1 MVQRY
6 VMSIDQGT
14 TSTRCI
20 LFDAQGRLV
29 SVVQREHQQHF
40 PRPGWVEHDASE
52 IWRNLGR
59 IVPQALAQAG
69 ASAQQVVGL
78 GIANQRETTVLWDR
92 HTGAPVS
99 RAVVWQDTRTDA
111 LTEQLAR
118 TPGAE
123 RVRHLSG
130 LPLATYFSAPK
141 IRWLLDRTPGLRE
154 RAERGDVLF
163 GTMESWLIWN
173 LTGGPDGGVH
183 VTDVTNASRTM
194 LMNLRTL
201 SWDDELL
208 AFFDVPRRMLPE
220 IRSSTEV
227 YGTTTTVVP
236 GIRIAAALGDQQAA
250 LFGQTCFAPGEAKC
264 TYGTGSFLLL
274 NTGGTP
280 AHSTHGL
287 LTTVGF
293 KIGGEPAVYALEGSI
308 AVTGSLVQ
316 WFRDGLELI
325 GSAPEIETLARTV
338 EDNGGCY
345 IVPAFSGL
353 FAPHWHSEARGVI
366 AGLTSYI
373 TKGHLARA
381 VLEATGWQTR
391 EVVDAMNADSGLRL
405 STLKVDG
412 GMTADNLLMQ
422 FVADVLDVPVVRPM
436 VAETVSLGAAYA
448 AGLSVGYWPDL
459 EGLRRN
465 WHRAAQWLPSMDP
478 ARRESE
484 YAHWQHAV
492 ELTFGWTRP
501 LGKPSGPGTDI
512 VEMILDDH
520 RRIEQLFRDLRN
532 AESERGEARAELSA
546 LLIAH
551 ETATERVVRPS
562 VADGRDEG
570 TGFAGALLSLLE
582 TESTG
587 GAEFDKALE
596 QLETVVAT
604 HIRAEERL
612 LLNGLRRTLST
623 SDRASLGRAFAAQ
636 RQRQLEFDC
645 GSVSHVRGLAAPHG

>member
-20 LFDAQGRLV
+20 LFDARGRLV
-29 SVVQREHQQHF
+29 SVAQREHQQHF
-40 PRPGWVEHDASE
+40 PRPGWVEHDATE
-52 IWRNLGR
+52 IWRNVGR
-59 IVPQALAQAG
+59 IVPQALADAG
-69 ASAQQVVGL
+69 VEPAQVVGL

-92 HTGAPVS
+92 HTGNPVG
-99 RAVVWQDTRTDA
+99 RAIVWQDTRTDA
-111 LTEQLAR
+111 MLEQLTR
-118 TPGAE
+118 EPGAD
-123 RVRHLSG
+123 RVRRLCG
-130 LPLATYFSAPK
+130 LPLATYFSAPR
-141 IRWLLDRTPGLRE
+141 IRWMLERTPGLRE

-163 GTMESWLIWN
+163 GTVESWLIWN

-208 AFFDVPRRMLPE
+208 EFFDVPRAMLPE
-220 IRSSTEV
+220 IRPSTEV
-227 YGTTTTVVP
+227 YGTTSRVVP

-274 NTGGTP
+274 NTGPTP
-280 AHSTHGL
+280 VLSTHGM

-293 KIGGEPAVYALEGSI
+293 KIGDEPAVYALEGSI

-391 EVVDAMNADSGLRL
+391 EVVDAMNADSGLAL

-465 WHRAAQWLPSMDP
+465 WHRAGQWLPTIDP
-478 ARRESE
+478 ARRDSE
-484 YAHWQHAV
+484 YSHWRQAV
-492 ELTFGWTRP
+492 ELTFGWMRP
-501 LGKPSGPGTDI
+501 GPTAAPPGSDL
-512 VEMILDDH
+512 VEVVLADH

-532 AESERGEARAELSA
+532 DEADRPALIAELSA
-546 LLIAH
+546 ALVAH
-551 ETATERVVRPS
+551 ATATERIIRPDAS
-562 VADGRDEG
+562 DRGLADE
-570 TGFAGALLSLLE
+570 LLAVLE
-582 TESTG
+582 SADPE
-587 GAEFDKALE
+587 KALAV
-596 QLETVVAT
+596 LENSVDA
-604 HIRAEERL
+604 HIRAEERG
-612 LLNGLRRTLST
+612 LLNELRRTLST
-623 SDRASLGRAFAAQ
+623 SDRTGLGRAFVAE
-636 RQRQLEFDC
+636 RQRQLDLDC
-645 GSVSHVRGLAAPHG
+645 GSAAHVREQGSRLRLS

>member
-20 LFDAQGRLV
+20 LFDARGRLV

-40 PRPGWVEHDASE
+40 PRPGWVEHDAVE
-52 IWRNLGR
+52 IWRNLSR
-59 IVPQALAQAG
+59 IVPQALTDAG
-69 ASAQQVVGL
+69 VTADQVVGL

-92 HTGAPVS
+92 HTGNPIG
-99 RAVVWQDTRTDA
+99 RAIVWQDTRTDA
-111 LTEQLAR
+111 MLEQLAR
-118 TPGAE
+118 EPGAD
-123 RVRHLSG
+123 RVRQLCG
-130 LPLATYFSAPK
+130 LPLATYFSAPR
-141 IRWLLDRTPGLRE
+141 IRWLLERTPGLRE

-163 GTMESWLIWN
+163 GTIESWLIWN
-173 LTGGPDGGVH
+173 LTGGAEGGVH

-201 SWDDELL
+201 SWDTELL
-208 AFFDVPRRMLPE
+208 DFFDVPRAMLPE

-227 YGTTTTVVP
+227 YGTTSRVVP

-274 NTGGTP
+274 NTGSTP
-280 AHSTHGL
+280 VLSTHGM

-293 KIGGEPAVYALEGSI
+293 KIGDEPAVYALEGSI

-391 EVVDAMNADSGLRL
+391 EVVDAMNADSGLAL
-405 STLKVDG
+405 SSLKVDG

-422 FVADVLDVPVVRPM
+422 FIADVLDVPVVRPM

-465 WHRAAQWLPSMDP
+465 WHRAGQWLPAMDP
-478 ARRESE
+478 ARRDSE
-484 YAHWQHAV
+484 YGHWRQAV
-492 ELTFGWTRP
+492 ELTFGWMRP
-501 LGKPSGPGTDI
+501 GPTAAAPGSDL
-512 VEMILDDH
+512 VEVLLADH
-520 RRIEQLFRDLRN
+520 RRFEQLLRDLRN
-532 AESERGEARAELSA
+532 AEADRPALVAELAA
-546 LLIAH
+546 LLVAH
-551 ETATERVVRPS
+551 ATATERIVRPS
-562 VADGRDEG
+562 VSGEPFADDLLAVLEAED
-570 TGFAGALLSLLE
+570 FEKALLRLE
-582 TESTG
+582 N
-587 GAEFDKALE
+587 
-596 QLETVVAT
+596 VVDA
-604 HIRAEERL
+604 HVRGEERG
-612 LLNGLRRTLST
+612 LLNELRRSMST
-623 SDRASLGRAFAAQ
+623 SDRTGLGRAFVAE
-636 RQRQLEFDC
+636 RRRQLDLDC
-645 GSVSHVRGLAAPHG
+645 GSAEHIRELGDRLTL